1 MKKSRYSPKKA
12 AEFFSAKLAFT
23 TGPIEVQVMFESDQ
37 PVTIIDLRD
46 PGDFAQGHIPGAI
59 NLPQA
64 RWESESGLS
73 KEGINILYCYNQQ
86 CHLAA
91 MAALAFARKG
101 YQVMEMEGGW
111 EAWKEF
117 GLHAETLLAGYEA
130 AAA

>member
-23 TGPIEVQVMFESDQ
+23 TGPIEVQTMLESDQ
-37 PVTIIDLRD
+37 PATIIDLRD

-59 NLPQA
+59 NLPHA
-64 RWESESGLS
+64 RWETETGLS
-73 KEGINILYCYNQQ
+73 KERLNILYCYNQQ

-91 MAALAFARKG
+91 MAALKFARKG

-111 EAWKEF
+111 EAWKGF
-117 GLHAETLLAGYEA
+117 GLTVNTLLTDYEA
-130 AAA
+130 EAA